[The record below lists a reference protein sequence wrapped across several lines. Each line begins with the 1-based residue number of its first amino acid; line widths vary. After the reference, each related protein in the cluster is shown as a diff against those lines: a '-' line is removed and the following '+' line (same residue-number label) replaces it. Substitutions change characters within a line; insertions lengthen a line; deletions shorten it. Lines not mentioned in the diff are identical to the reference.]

1 MATPAPPIEIITR
14 SKRYPP
20 ANRCIYC
27 DRKSVKRTVEHIIPF
42 GLAANSL
49 TIGAASCKR
58 CQEKIK
64 TFETHCLRHMWWPFR
79 TQIGVPS
86 RGKETP
92 ENFRLRKARITEV
105 HPDGSIEYKKLS
117 VTPLPPNEFP
127 LYYVAYRFPS
137 PGVLIG
143 RDPAIPIS
151 FEAWVAHSE
160 ERVLAHIQDREAVN
174 LGPGEPGPFLA
185 LLAKMAHGFAVA
197 ELGANAFHPVLRE
210 CIRGHTPPSGHWV
223 GGDPE
228 NPALEPSFH
237 KIGIHFEHVDA
248 TCYVV
253 VTIRLFCFVG
263 TPQYRVVVGALAGPP
278 DQLSLAKQTVH
289 TIEIKKPPPIGKLT
303 PLTFAIT
310 GI

>member
-228 NPALEPSFH
+228 NPPWSRHFTRSAFISSMLTQPATWSLPS
-237 KIGIHFEHVDA
+237 A
-248 TCYVV
+248 S
-253 VTIRLFCFVG
+253 FV
-263 TPQYRVVVGALAGPP
+263 
-278 DQLSLAKQTVH
+278 SLALPN
-289 TIEIKKPPPIGKLT
+289 IELWSALSQVRPINSRSQNRRFIQLR
-303 PLTFAIT
+303 
-310 GI
+310 